1 MNSKK
6 NFRSHTYIRY
16 IKSCCVLLFSVFGAF
31 LNGINTASAETFKG
45 NLEIQQA
52 QKQISGIV
60 VDEAGAPIIGA
71 NIIEKGTTN
80 GAITDLEGRFTLNVS
95 DNATLIISY
104 IGYTSI
110 EIRVMGKNTFNITLK
125 EDTQALDEVIVIGY
139 GIQKKSVVTGAISS
153 VKAEDIMNTAN
164 TRPEQALQ
172 GKTSGVQVLSSSGAP
187 GSAMKIRIR
196 GYSSNGNSE
205 PLYIVDGLRTTDI
218 SNLEP
223 SNIASMEVLKD
234 GASAAIYGAEGG
246 NGVVLITTK
255 SGKTGKAQVTYDF
268 QYTLQSLGK
277 SAELMDA
284 YQYLGYMSESG
295 ALTGVNYEGIDT
307 DWIKESFETSPMQKH
322 NISISGGSD
331 KTTYFAS
338 LSYLNQKGIVKG
350 DYDSYKRYS
359 GMFNGSHQVNKW
371 LKVGSSIQLNW
382 SSRKSFNEN
391 DEYRGVIAN
400 AALLDPL
407 TPVEYTGAIPAH
419 VQSLIDAGQK
429 LIKSEDG
436 NYYGISPYVTGEA
449 INPFVQAYQSQ
460 TTTTRTG
467 FMGNVYADITPLE
480 GLTFTTKFAVNYYS
494 QNRHNYRPEYYYNAE
509 MYNNFATVS
518 ENDQTSMYWQWEN
531 YASYQK
537 SINDHNFNVMFGTA
551 VSRQDVKTVTASGY
565 PLLKD
570 DESYA
575 QLDYISSQTNS
586 SVGGTVLTDTKLSYF
601 GRISYDYKNKYLFQA
616 TIRRDA
622 AGLSILPRGNRW
634 GTFPAI
640 SAGWVIS
647 NEDFFP
653 KNTPITY
660 VKLRG
665 SWGQNGSLSNLGDYS
680 YASTV
685 ASSGNATNYLTWSS
699 INAPILYPLADGT
712 YATVSLPS
720 VLGNNSL
727 TWETS
732 EQWDI
737 GLDLRF
743 FNDRLGLTLDYFHK
757 TTKDLITTNTPPI
770 EAGNAASPING
781 GNVLNR
787 GFEVELSWRDNIRDF
802 SYGISANL
810 STLHNEVTY
819 LDPSISRL
827 NGASVNNSQWPSATA
842 FEKGYPVWY
851 FRGYKTNGID
861 PETGDINIIDTNG
874 DGVINTTDFTYV
886 GSAIP
891 DITYGAT
898 VNLAYKGFDFT
909 MFLQGQAGN
918 DILMGIL
925 RTDRPTANKL
935 AIFYEDRWTPTN
947 KNASRPAANVSSTY
961 WSSDQMIFNGSY
973 MKIKQLQLGYTLP
986 KSVTNKLHIG
996 NTRVYVSLDDFFTF
1010 TSYPGMD
1017 PEASSENNNSIGIDR
1032 GYFPISKKVMFGLS
1046 LNF

>member
-1 MNSKK
+1 M
-6 NFRSHTYIRY
+6 
-16 IKSCCVLLFSVFGAF
+16 
-31 LNGINTASAETFKG
+31 
-45 NLEIQQA
+45 
-52 QKQISGIV
+52 
-60 VDEAGAPIIGA
+60 
-71 NIIEKGTTN
+71 
-80 GAITDLEGRFTLNVS
+80 
-95 DNATLIISY
+95 
-104 IGYTSI
+104 
-110 EIRVMGKNTFNITLK
+110 
-125 EDTQALDEVIVIGY
+125 
-139 GIQKKSVVTGAISS
+139 
-153 VKAEDIMNTAN
+153 
-164 TRPEQALQ
+164 
-172 GKTSGVQVLSSSGAP
+172 
-187 GSAMKIRIR
+187 
-196 GYSSNGNSE
+196 
-205 PLYIVDGLRTTDI
+205 
-218 SNLEP
+218 
-223 SNIASMEVLKD
+223 
-234 GASAAIYGAEGG
+234 
-246 NGVVLITTK
+246 
-255 SGKTGKAQVTYDF
+255 
-268 QYTLQSLGK
+268 
-277 SAELMDA
+277 
-284 YQYLGYMSESG
+284 
-295 ALTGVNYEGIDT
+295 
-307 DWIKESFETSPMQKH
+307 
-322 NISISGGSD
+322 
-331 KTTYFAS
+331 
-338 LSYLNQKGIVKG
+338 
-350 DYDSYKRYS
+350 
-359 GMFNGSHQVNKW
+359 
-371 LKVGSSIQLNW
+371 
-382 SSRKSFNEN
+382 
-391 DEYRGVIAN
+391 
-400 AALLDPL
+400 
-407 TPVEYTGAIPAH
+407 
-419 VQSLIDAGQK
+419 
-429 LIKSEDG
+429 
-436 NYYGISPYVTGEA
+436 
-449 INPFVQAYQSQ
+449 
-460 TTTTRTG
+460 
-467 FMGNVYADITPLE
+467 
-480 GLTFTTKFAVNYYS
+480 
-494 QNRHNYRPEYYYNAE
+494 
-509 MYNNFATVS
+509 
-518 ENDQTSMYWQWEN
+518 
-531 YASYQK
+531 
-537 SINDHNFNVMFGTA
+537 
-551 VSRQDVKTVTASGY
+551 
-565 PLLKD
+565 
-570 DESYA
+570 
-575 QLDYISSQTNS
+575 DYISSQTNS
-586 SVGGTVLTDTKLSYF
+586 SVGGTVVTDTKLSYF
-601 GRISYDYKNKYLFQA
+601 GRVSYDYKNKYLLQA

-622 AGLSILPRGNRW
+622 AGLSILPKGNRW
-634 GTFPAI
+634 GTFPAV

-653 KNTPITY
+653 ENTPISY
-660 VKLRG
+660 AKLRG

-685 ASSGNATNYLTWSS
+685 ASSGYATNYLTWSS

-743 FNDRLGLTLDYFHK
+743 FKDRLGLTLDYFHK

-787 GFEVELSWRDNIRDF
+787 GFEIELSWRDNIGDF

-827 NGASVNNSQWPSATA
+827 TGASVNNSQWPSATA

-947 KNASRPAANVSSTY
+947 KNASRPAANVSSMY

>member
-1 MNSKK
+1 MNLYFKRKSIRILRLSALCLLLGLEAGFATETYSQKTLFTLSVENQSVKEVFDYIEQNSEFIIFYLDKTVDLNRKVSIQLKDQQVESILNQLFENTDNTYTINDRQIIISKRK
-6 NFRSHTYIRY
+6 EVMPEVPESKEVT
-16 IKSCCVLLFSVFGAF
+16 
-31 LNGINTASAETFKG
+31 
-45 NLEIQQA
+45 QQ
-52 QKQISGIV
+52 KKVVTGTV
-60 VDEAGAPIIGA
+60 VDALGPVAGA
-71 NIIEKGTTN
+71 NIIVKGTAN
-80 GAITDLEGRFTLNVS
+80 GTMTDMDGKFSLEVPE
-95 DNATLIISY
+95 DATLEISY
-104 IGYTSI
+104 IGYVTQQIKVGSQ
-110 EIRVMGKNTFNITLK
+110 TTLNITLK

-350 DYDSYKRYS
+350 DYDSFKRYS
-359 GMFNGSHQVNKW
+359 GMFNGSHQINKW

-407 TPVEYTGAIPAH
+407 TPVEYTGAIPTH

-494 QNRHNYRPEYYYNAE
+494 QNRHNYRP
-509 MYNNFATVS
+509 
-518 ENDQTSMYWQWEN
+518 
-531 YASYQK
+531 
-537 SINDHNFNVMFGTA
+537 
-551 VSRQDVKTVTASGY
+551 
-565 PLLKD
+565 
-570 DESYA
+570 
-575 QLDYISSQTNS
+575 
-586 SVGGTVLTDTKLSYF
+586 
-601 GRISYDYKNKYLFQA
+601 
-616 TIRRDA
+616 
-622 AGLSILPRGNRW
+622 
-634 GTFPAI
+634 
-640 SAGWVIS
+640 
-647 NEDFFP
+647 
-653 KNTPITY
+653 
-660 VKLRG
+660 
-665 SWGQNGSLSNLGDYS
+665 
-680 YASTV
+680 
-685 ASSGNATNYLTWSS
+685 
-699 INAPILYPLADGT
+699 
-712 YATVSLPS
+712 
-720 VLGNNSL
+720 
-727 TWETS
+727 
-732 EQWDI
+732 
-737 GLDLRF
+737 
-743 FNDRLGLTLDYFHK
+743 
-757 TTKDLITTNTPPI
+757 
-770 EAGNAASPING
+770 
-781 GNVLNR
+781 
-787 GFEVELSWRDNIRDF
+787 
-802 SYGISANL
+802 
-810 STLHNEVTY
+810 
-819 LDPSISRL
+819 
-827 NGASVNNSQWPSATA
+827 
-842 FEKGYPVWY
+842 
-851 FRGYKTNGID
+851 
-861 PETGDINIIDTNG
+861 
-874 DGVINTTDFTYV
+874 
-886 GSAIP
+886 
-891 DITYGAT
+891 
-898 VNLAYKGFDFT
+898 
-909 MFLQGQAGN
+909 
-918 DILMGIL
+918 
-925 RTDRPTANKL
+925 
-935 AIFYEDRWTPTN
+935 
-947 KNASRPAANVSSTY
+947 
-961 WSSDQMIFNGSY
+961 
-973 MKIKQLQLGYTLP
+973 
-986 KSVTNKLHIG
+986 
-996 NTRVYVSLDDFFTF
+996 
-1010 TSYPGMD
+1010 
-1017 PEASSENNNSIGIDR
+1017 
-1032 GYFPISKKVMFGLS
+1032 
-1046 LNF
+1046 